1 MSAFARLFEGLRPRW
16 PFRDRRKPIH
26 GGFEENVLFFTLP
39 KMPPRPQTSIVVFL
53 CSLLCSAC
61 ANAAASEPTL
71 LDVKRT
77 DVVQFIA
84 TMHEKHGFDAAA
96 LAADFADVRTQ
107 PAILEAISQP
117 AEKALTWYEYRARF
131 ITEKRIAEGT
141 EFWAAHRELIDST
154 VEARGVPG
162 EIVLAILGVE
172 THYGR
177 SVGKF
182 RVIDALSTLAFDYPP
197 RAAFFRDE
205 LEQLLLLAREEAVD
219 PRTVLGSY
227 AGAMGAAQFMPS
239 SYRRYAIDA
248 GADGKRDLWGDW
260 ADVFG
265 SIANYLQLHGW
276 ATGEPVLA
284 EAVTDQ
290 AHAHDLDAR
299 PVVLDETVA
308 SLRDKGVCFA
318 TTQPATAPAMLV
330 VAERPEGVAFRVGF
344 QNFYTI
350 TRYNRS
356 PLYAMAVNDLAAQ
369 LVSRAT
375 AVAAATQEAA
385 VP

>member
-1 MSAFARLFEGLRPRW
+1 
-16 PFRDRRKPIH
+16 
-26 GGFEENVLFFTLP
+26 
-39 KMPPRPQTSIVVFL
+39 
-53 CSLLCSAC
+53 
-61 ANAAASEPTL
+61 
-71 LDVKRT
+71 
-77 DVVQFIA
+77 
-84 TMHEKHGFDAAA
+84 
-96 LAADFADVRTQ
+96 
-107 PAILEAISQP
+107 
-117 AEKALTWYEYRARF
+117 
-131 ITEKRIAEGT
+131 
-141 EFWAAHRELIDST
+141 
-154 VEARGVPG
+154 
-162 EIVLAILGVE
+162 
-172 THYGR
+172 
-177 SVGKF
+177 
-182 RVIDALSTLAFDYPP
+182 
-197 RAAFFRDE
+197 
-205 LEQLLLLAREEAVD
+205 
-219 PRTVLGSY
+219 
-227 AGAMGAAQFMPS
+227 MPS